1 MSLTPLFP
9 APGDPLDPS
18 APDGRARIVELYRP
32 PAGEWLRV
40 NLVTSLTGAAAGA
53 DGTSDSLSNA
63 VDRQVLGVVRE
74 LADVVL
80 VGAASVR
87 LEGYRVPRRSRLAVV
102 TTSGDLTG
110 HRFEATD
117 DPILVLCPIEA
128 VDTVQRTMP
137 GLRPEIVVLPT
148 TLAGITAADLLGA
161 LRERGLL
168 SVVCEG
174 GPDLVARLLRADAVD
189 ELCLTTAA
197 TATPVAIPAFADGF
211 TDREMHCA
219 GLAIDDR
226 HFLYT
231 RWVSGAAPASG

>member
-1 MSLTPLFP
+1 MLITPLFP
-9 APGDPLDPS
+9 VPGESFDPS
-18 APDGRARIVELYRP
+18 EAEGRARVAELYRP

-63 VDRQVLGVVRE
+63 VDRQVLGVLRE

-87 LEGYRVPRRSRLAVV
+87 LEGYRVPKRSRLAVV

-110 HRFEATD
+110 HRFEETD
-117 DPILVLCPIEA
+117 DAILVLCPVEA
-128 VDTVQRTMP
+128 VDTVQRTLH

-174 GPDLVARLLRADAVD
+174 GPDLVARLLRAGAVD

-197 TATPVAIPAFADGF
+197 TATPVQVPAFADGF
-211 TDREMHCA
+211 ADTEMHCA

-231 RWVSGAAPASG
+231 RWVSAAAPASV